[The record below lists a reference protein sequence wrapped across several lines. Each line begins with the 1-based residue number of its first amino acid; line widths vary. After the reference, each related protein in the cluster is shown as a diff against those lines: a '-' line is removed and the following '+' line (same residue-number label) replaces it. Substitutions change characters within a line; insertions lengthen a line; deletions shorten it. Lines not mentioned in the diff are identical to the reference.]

1 LALVPV
7 MAWAQSGTFILEGK
21 VGNMNPPMKMY
32 LAGTMDPAAIIDSS
46 AVRNGSFKFTGKLEG
61 ARQIVLVAGS
71 DPSTLIVGRKR
82 TAAGLPAIRNDF
94 KFFYLDEGKTVVAS
108 QDSMKTAI
116 VSGASA
122 QVNKDYDE
130 LQEARNPVR
139 NRNGSI
145 GQMWMQA
152 SEETRKSADFM
163 KAYNA
168 KIAETDAF
176 EKEVLAKYINAH
188 PNSVI
193 SVQALSQYT
202 RLEPVVAA
210 EVKALYNA
218 LSAKTRNTAAGKAFA
233 AVIATMEKTGIGSLA
248 PDFVQNDVSGKPVKL
263 SDFKG
268 KYVLIDFWASWC
280 APCRQENPNVVKA
293 YNQYKD
299 KNFIIIGVSLDNSK
313 EPWLK
318 AIEKDGLT
326 WTHVSDLKA
335 FDNQVVKQYNV
346 TSVPTN
352 FLVGPDGKI
361 IAHNLRGEALVEKLS
376 QVL

>member
-1 LALVPV
+1 MALVPV

-108 QDSMKTAI
+108 PDSMKTAI

-202 RLEPVVAA
+202 RLEPVVTA
-210 EVKALYNA
+210 EVKALYNT

-233 AVIATMEKTGIGSLA
+233 AVIATMEKTGIGSMA